1 MINLLQLSVEGL
13 KVSATGLCGF
23 NKTENQQ
30 PMETQKNIF
39 LENKTIWTKPCEK
52 THRSI
57 IGVETK
63 KQ

>member
-39 LENKTIWTKPCEK
+39 LENKTI
-52 THRSI
+52 
-57 IGVETK
+57 
-63 KQ
+63 